1 MTINKRLLLKSM
13 LASLLITILLMVMA
27 FLPIWS
33 ILTVTEKSVFP
44 MYPLIICPIV
54 IFFIL
59 TAVFYFDI
67 RKILERN
74 FFN

>member
-1 MTINKRLLLKSM
+1 MAINKRLLIKSM
-13 LASLLITILLMVMA
+13 LTSLLITVLLMIMA

-44 MYPLIICPIV
+44 IYPLIISPIV

-59 TAVFYFDI
+59 TAIFYFDI
-67 RKILERN
+67 RKILERT
-74 FFN
+74 FF

>member
-13 LASLLITILLMVMA
+13 VASLLITVLLIAMA

-33 ILTVTEKSVFP
+33 ILTISEKSVFP
-44 MYPLIICPIV
+44 IYPLIISPIV

-67 RKILERN
+67 RGILERN
-74 FFN
+74 FF